1 MHRANFYLAAACM
14 FAAASTPIAAQG
26 FDGVIQFVSHEQDS
40 NQSDTLTQMTKGS
53 KIRFEGM
60 GKEGGAMIIDGNNRI
75 ILIPDKKQYVN
86 MPVDFGREAAGAE
99 SAKHH
104 GVATKTGKMEN
115 IAGIPCEDWHYKGTD
130 DDGKAEEGEVCVA
143 KGAGMMI
150 SRLSGGM
157 SQHIFDAGGQAF
169 NDAMNNGG
177 GIMKVTNNGKLALIA
192 VRAQATSLPDAM
204 FAPPAGYTKMDIPG
218 MGGRP
223 HKP

>member
-1 MHRANFYLAAACM
+1 MRSAQFFLAAACM

-104 GVATKTGKMEN
+104 GVATKTGKTEN

-130 DDGKAEEGEVCVA
+130 DDGKAEEGDVCVA

-157 SQHIFDAGGQAF
+157 MPTHLRRRRSGVQ
-169 NDAMNNGG
+169 
-177 GIMKVTNNGKLALIA
+177 
-192 VRAQATSLPDAM
+192 
-204 FAPPAGYTKMDIPG
+204 
-218 MGGRP
+218 
-223 HKP
+223 